1 MTDPTP
7 VPILQ
12 RSPLVRFVR
21 WLFSWR
27 GLRRVLIV
35 MAWAATL
42 IAVFYAEENWR
53 GRSAWNKCRR
63 ELEARGEQLD
73 FKVFIPKPVPDE
85 QNFAA
90 TPFIQ
95 SWFERRANSQERWPD
110 AFSRTY
116 GKVPRAN
123 AKNAPAS
130 RQFIDLAAWQA
141 AFESIRSGRK
151 NSNPKFESGKLDSES
166 RAKAAPAVLEE
177 LKMCEAMLAEL
188 RAASSRPYVRYPI
201 DYDLDNPWG
210 IRIPHTDEV
219 VSIGHKAE
227 LAAGQSDHALDDVK
241 LALYLADSLKE
252 EVFLVSYLVRL
263 ACLQLVTQ
271 PIWEGLAEHRWSDAQ
286 LRDLQTALQHY
297 ELFKDVKRPLDGERA
312 AGILTADLLWRQ
324 KYRLSHLLDDSS
336 PRGST
341 TADVFARIAPHGW
354 YHQEQLNY
362 CRLYEN
368 QLAGTFDAG
377 RKRGFPEQI
386 ESHAHELEREVSGGR
401 LGKTPNAVLHHRLI
415 AAMLLP
421 SLGKIPF
428 RTAAAQTAVD
438 QAALACALERYR
450 LANGQFPDKLEALVP
465 QFVSQLPNDVVS
477 GDPYKYRRTADG
489 QFFLY
494 SIGWDEKDDG
504 GAPGKNLYD
513 EKRGD
518 WVWDYPAK

>member
-1 MTDPTP
+1 MTSSPP
-7 VPILQ
+7 SPSILQ
-12 RSPLVRFVR
+12 RSPLARFVR

-95 SWFERRANSQERWPD
+95 SWFERRANSQELWPD

-201 DYDLDNPWG
+201 
-210 IRIPHTDEV
+210 
-219 VSIGHKAE
+219 
-227 LAAGQSDHALDDVK
+227 
-241 LALYLADSLKE
+241 
-252 EVFLVSYLVRL
+252 
-263 ACLQLVTQ
+263 
-271 PIWEGLAEHRWSDAQ
+271 
-286 LRDLQTALQHY
+286 
-297 ELFKDVKRPLDGERA
+297 
-312 AGILTADLLWRQ
+312 
-324 KYRLSHLLDDSS
+324 
-336 PRGST
+336 
-341 TADVFARIAPHGW
+341 
-354 YHQEQLNY
+354 
-362 CRLYEN
+362 
-368 QLAGTFDAG
+368 
-377 RKRGFPEQI
+377 
-386 ESHAHELEREVSGGR
+386 
-401 LGKTPNAVLHHRLI
+401 
-415 AAMLLP
+415 
-421 SLGKIPF
+421 
-428 RTAAAQTAVD
+428 
-438 QAALACALERYR
+438 
-450 LANGQFPDKLEALVP
+450 
-465 QFVSQLPNDVVS
+465 
-477 GDPYKYRRTADG
+477 
-489 QFFLY
+489 
-494 SIGWDEKDDG
+494 
-504 GAPGKNLYD
+504 
-513 EKRGD
+513 
-518 WVWDYPAK
+518 